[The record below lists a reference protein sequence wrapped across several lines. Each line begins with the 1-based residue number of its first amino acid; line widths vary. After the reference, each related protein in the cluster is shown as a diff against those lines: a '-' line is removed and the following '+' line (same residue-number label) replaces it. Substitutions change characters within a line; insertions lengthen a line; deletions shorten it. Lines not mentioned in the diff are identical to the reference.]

1 MSQPHE
7 LQNAR
12 LPCTSLP
19 PSLLKLMSI
28 ESVIPSNHLILC
40 CPLFLLSSIFH
51 SIGVFSNES
60 ALHIRCPKYWSF
72 SLIIS
77 PSNEYSGSF
86 PLGWTDLI
94 LLSKGL
100 SRVFSSTTVEKHQFF
115 GALHMVQLS
124 HSCMTTGKTIAL
136 TTWTFVSKMTALLF

>member
-60 ALHIRCPKYWSF
+60 ALHIRWPKYWRFSF
-72 SLIIS
+72 SIS
-77 PSNEYSGSF
+77 PSSEG
-86 PLGWTDLI
+86 LI
-94 LLSKGL
+94 HYTPCNYI
-100 SRVFSSTTVEKHQFF
+100 SSQTLAPVPSPW
-115 GALHMVQLS
+115 ALS
-124 HSCMTTGKTIAL
+124 HFQNMKKARKMWNWLLVI
-136 TTWTFVSKMTALLF
+136 VSMNST